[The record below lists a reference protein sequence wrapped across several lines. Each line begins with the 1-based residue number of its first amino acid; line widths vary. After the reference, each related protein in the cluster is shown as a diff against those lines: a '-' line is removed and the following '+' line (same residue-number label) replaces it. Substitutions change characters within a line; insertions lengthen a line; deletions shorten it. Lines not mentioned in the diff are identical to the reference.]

1 MAKITGGS
9 RITAELERRAKN
21 LSTAKEVR
29 VGFLE
34 NATYP
39 DGKSVALVAAVN
51 EFGAPSR
58 GIPPRPF
65 FRGMIAQHSAEWGPG
80 LSALLK
86 ANDYDAARALDIAGA
101 GIEGQLR
108 QAIVDYNAGPPLADS
123 TIARKTGKGRV
134 RKIAGVFGP
143 EKQLVDTGHM
153 LNSVDHEVVKK

>member
-1 MAKITGGS
+1 MAKVTGGS

-65 FRGMIAQHSAEWGPG
+65 FRGMIAQHHAEWGPG
-80 LSALLK
+80 LAALLK
-86 ANDYDAARALDIAGA
+86 ANDYDAAKALDIAGA
-101 GIEGQLR
+101 GIAGQLS
-108 QAIVDYNAGPPLADS
+108 QAIVDYNAGPKLADS
-123 TIARKTGKGRV
+123 TIARKG
-134 RKIAGVFGP
+134 FS
-143 EKQLVDTGHM
+143 KQLIDSSHM